1 MYSCLLLLL
10 LCSSAFGQSST
21 REQLLMICDE
31 LTSELAI
38 LRQSENV
45 NESLISNLSQQ
56 TEDLRQKLNDS
67 ESRVEAL
74 RLSLSNLQATIETL
88 GEELVR
94 YKQLAAHFQR
104 LAEEELRA
112 ITGLKD
118 SLAELE
124 KSRRR
129 WRRRAIVGS
138 AVGVGIGFFL
148 ARLIQG

>member
-1 MYSCLLLLL
+1 
-10 LCSSAFGQSST
+10 
-21 REQLLMICDE
+21 MICDE